1 MNILIDNRYC
11 NRFIYL
17 GRPIFFVNRSGAS
30 VYNPHDIWKR
40 ACAYQSGYSRKAP
53 LTQSATQVRSSLL
66 DSLMLWLFREPIL
79 SPIIIFTSSPTC
91 FAGTNAIAIGLI
103 STSATSDNPPFLL
116 VVIRWLRIDDF
127 SISCAPECMSHK
139 TFITVYFY
147 IWTWYKPI
155 LAWMHGTLW
164 NDIFM
169 SLFGKEIDVVD
180 TQHFN
185 NDVDFVYR

>member
-40 ACAYQSGYSRKAP
+40 AYAYQSGYSRKAP

-66 DSLMLWLFREPIL
+66 AISMLWLFREPIM

-91 FAGTNAIAIGLI
+91 FAGTNTIAIGLI
-103 STSATSDNPPFLL
+103 TVKDRFFSTSATSDNLPFLL

-127 SISCAPECMSHK
+127 SISHAPECMSHE

-147 IWTWYKPI
+147 IWMWYKPI
-155 LAWMHGTLW
+155 VAIIKGRQGIT
-164 NDIFM
+164 IR
-169 SLFGKEIDVVD
+169 
-180 TQHFN
+180 
-185 NDVDFVYR
+185 Y